1 MKINFLHPEKIQKSV
16 DSLLE
21 SYGLNPSCP
30 MDVENIA
37 REHLGL
43 KLMFRDLQ
51 GMRGD
56 GTLGMIIPEA
66 SLLFCDSSL
75 EPHGVNK
82 EKKEHVARF
91 TIAHELG
98 HFCLHKEYISHWSS
112 EFFYSLSPKDQK
124 DMETQADM
132 FAAMLLMPEALFRE
146 KYFDLQT
153 TKGRLENQE
162 CKRLLSE
169 AFNVS
174 KQATGYRMK
183 TLRLI

>member
-82 EKKEHVARF
+82 EKKNM
-91 TIAHELG
+91 
-98 HFCLHKEYISHWSS
+98 LH
-112 EFFYSLSPKDQK
+112 
-124 DMETQADM
+124 A
-132 FAAMLLMPEALFRE
+132 
-146 KYFDLQT
+146 
-153 TKGRLENQE
+153 
-162 CKRLLSE
+162 
-169 AFNVS
+169 
-174 KQATGYRMK
+174 
-183 TLRLI
+183 LRLPMNLGIFAYIKST